1 MYELDSQDVE
11 VLKSYRQPHMDVFLN
26 ICVFS
31 GVTIHGT
38 LYHYNTKTTH
48 ESDSYKS
55 QISLWEVAHQFW
67 CMLPCMGELCQ
78 QGFGGADF

>member
-31 GVTIHGT
+31 GVTIYGT

-48 ESDSYKS
+48 KSDSYKS
-55 QISLWEVAHQFW
+55 QIRPLGSCTPILVYVTMH
-67 CMLPCMGELCQ
+67 GLCQ